1 MAIRAVTF
9 DFWDTLVHDDS
20 DEPKRAA
27 LGLRDKR
34 EERRHQVWEA
44 LNVVEP
50 ISRERVF
57 LAYDTAEAGFHA
69 TWRENAVNW
78 TVEQRLRI
86 VIEGLGRSLP
96 EEAFARL
103 VERHAR
109 MEVEVPPDPVEGVAE
124 TLEMLARHYP
134 LAIVSDAIVT
144 PGREIR
150 ALLEHYGLLAHFS
163 AFVFSDEIGRSKPD
177 PAMFAC
183 VCRELGVAPSEIV
196 HVGDREGTD
205 VRGVQA
211 LGGRAVLFVGARK
224 DDLDN
229 TRADAVC
236 HRMADLP
243 GIIEELAARAA

>member
-1 MAIRAVTF
+1 MGIRAVTF
-9 DFWDTLVHDDS
+9 DFWDTIVHDDS

-27 LGLRDKR
+27 LGLRDKHA
-34 EERRHQVWEA
+34 ERRHQVWEA
-44 LNVVEP
+44 LDAVKP
-50 ISRERVF
+50 ISREQVF

-109 MEVEVPPDPVEGVAE
+109 MEVEVPPDPVDGVAE
-124 TLEMLARHYP
+124 TLEVLARRFP
-134 LAIVSDAIVT
+134 LAVVSDAIVT
-144 PGREIR
+144 PGRAIR
-150 ALLEHYGLLAHFS
+150 ELLERYGLLEHFS
-163 AFVFSDEIGRSKPD
+163 AFAFSDEIGRSKPD
-177 PAMFAC
+177 PAMFDH

-196 HVGDREGTD
+196 HVGDREATD

-224 DDLDN
+224 DDIGN

>member
-44 LNVVEP
+44 LNAVEP
-50 ISRERVF
+50 ISRERVT

-69 TWRENAVNW
+69 TWRENAINW

-109 MEVEVPPDPVEGVAE
+109 MEVDVPPDPVEGVTDVLE
-124 TLEMLARHYP
+124 TLARRFP
-134 LAIVSDAIVT
+134 LAVVSDAIVT
-144 PGREIR
+144 PGRAIR
-150 ALLEHYGLLAHFS
+150 ELLERFRLLKHFS
-163 AFVFSDEIGRSKPD
+163 AFAFSDEIGRSKPD
-177 PAMFAC
+177 PAMFGH
-183 VCRELGVAPSEIV
+183 VCRELDVVPPEIV
-196 HVGDREGTD
+196 HVGDREATD

-211 LGGRAVLFVGARK
+211 LGGRAVLFVGARR
-224 DDLDN
+224 DDLKD

>member
-1 MAIRAVTF
+1 MGIRAVTF
-9 DFWDTLVHDDS
+9 DFWDTIVVDDS

-34 EERRHQVWEA
+34 SERRYQVWEA
-44 LNVVEP
+44 LNAHEP
-50 ISRERVF
+50 ISRTAVF

-96 EEAFARL
+96 GEAFMRL

-109 MEVEVPPDPVEGVAE
+109 MEVDVPPDLVEGVGGA
-124 TLEMLARHYP
+124 LEALARRYP
-134 LAIVSDAIVT
+134 LAVISDAIVT
-144 PGREIR
+144 PGRAIR
-150 ALLEHYGLLAHFS
+150 ELLERHDLLEHFS
-163 AFVFSDEIGRSKPD
+163 AFAFSDEIGRSKPD
-177 PAMFAC
+177 PAMFAH
-183 VCRELGVAPSEIV
+183 VCRELGVTPSEIV
-196 HVGDREGTD
+196 HVGDREATD

-211 LGGRAVLFVGARK
+211 FGGRAVLFVGARR
-224 DDLDN
+224 DDMAG

-236 HRMADLP
+236 RRMADLP
-243 GIIEELAARAA
+243 GIIEEMAARAA

>member
-1 MAIRAVTF
+1 MGIRAITF
-9 DFWDTLVHDDS
+9 DFWDTVVRDGS

-27 LGLRDKR
+27 LGLRDKHA
-34 EERRHQVWEA
+34 ERRHQVWEA
-44 LNVVEP
+44 LNAVEP
-50 ISRERVF
+50 IPRERVF

-86 VIEGLGRSLP
+86 VVEGLGRSLP

-109 MEVEVPPDPVEGVAE
+109 MEVEVPPDPVEGVSEA
-124 TLEMLARHYP
+124 LERLARRFP
-134 LAIVSDAIVT
+134 LAVVSDAIVT
-144 PGREIR
+144 PGRAIR
-150 ALLEHYGLLAHFS
+150 ELLERYGLLKHFS
-163 AFVFSDEIGRSKPD
+163 AFAFSDEIGRSKPD
-177 PAMFAC
+177 PAMFDH
-183 VCRELGVAPSEIV
+183 VCRKLGVAPAEIV
-196 HVGDREGTD
+196 HVGDREATD

-211 LGGRAVLFVGARK
+211 LGGRAVLFAGARK
-224 DDLDN
+224 NDLEN

-243 GIIEELAARAA
+243 GIIEELAACAA